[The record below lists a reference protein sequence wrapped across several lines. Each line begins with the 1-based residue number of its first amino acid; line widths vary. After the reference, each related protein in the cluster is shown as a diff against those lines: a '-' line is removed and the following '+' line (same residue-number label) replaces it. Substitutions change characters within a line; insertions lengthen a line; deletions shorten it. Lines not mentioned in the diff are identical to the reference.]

1 MTEQIFYVNSCAI
14 TQINRYQNSKK
25 IILFSFSTFKSK
37 FINIR
42 NWILIFHFSVVQEST
57 Y

>member
-1 MTEQIFYVNSCAI
+1 MSTVV
-14 TQINRYQNSKK
+14 TLPKINRYQNSKK
-25 IILFSFSTFKSK
+25 LYYFHFPLKSK